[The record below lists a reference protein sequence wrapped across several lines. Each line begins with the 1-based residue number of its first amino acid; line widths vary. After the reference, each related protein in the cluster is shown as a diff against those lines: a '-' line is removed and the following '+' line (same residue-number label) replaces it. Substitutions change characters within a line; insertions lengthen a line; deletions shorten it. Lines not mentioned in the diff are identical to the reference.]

1 MSETVTNEYPVNGAE
16 RRQGAN
22 VFGFDFLA
30 DGLGAA
36 RESMVIEAE
45 PYEDDNVLNFS
56 LAEE

>member
-22 VFGFDFLA
+22 VFGLHLLA

-36 RESMVIEAE
+36 RESTVIEAE
-45 PYEDDNVLNFS
+45 PYEDDDVLDFS